1 MDDRVWKNVS
11 IVLGVVCAAL
21 IGVAG
26 ALMIVGN
33 KGSGSNPTDQ
43 PGPSVIA
50 SDESPSASASVI
62 ETSTPSS
69 GSPEAPTPSASATQV
84 SGAQPATIQFQGLKL
99 DSEKASG
106 ASARTFTFTS
116 DGAGPVKVVVNR
128 TSAGASTRLCL
139 KVGTGKFACKVGTLP
154 NFTTA
159 MADGPHDSWTVTVIG
174 YGTTSPTIDLTFTWP
189 TLSPQVTLS
198 HGRLQGSST
207 AGVSEALNGFSVAF
221 TPRKAGQ
228 LNVQASWT
236 VITADID
243 VTLLDDTTPPAVTVD
258 DRLFS
263 GVTYLNPA
271 YTYDVDPAK
280 TYLLKLR
287 NKSPDSGKPD
297 LTAQIVFP

>member
-1 MDDRVWKNVS
+1 VDDRVWKNVS
-11 IVLGVVCAAL
+11 IALGVVCAAL
-21 IGVAG
+21 IGIAG

-33 KGSGSNPTDQ
+33 KGGSSPTTE
-43 PGPSVIA
+43 PSSSFIA
-50 SDESPSASASVI
+50 DNGTPSPSTSAIDTVS
-62 ETSTPSS
+62 PPS
-69 GSPEAPTPSASATQV
+69 GSPEAATPTPSPTQV
-84 SGAQPATIQFQGLKL
+84 TDAAPASIQFQGLQL
-99 DSEKASG
+99 DAEKASG

-116 DGAGPVKVVVNR
+116 DGAGPVKVSVNR

-139 KVGTGKFACKVGTLP
+139 KVGTGKFACKVGALP
-154 NFTTA
+154 NFLTA
-159 MADGPHDSWTVTVIG
+159 IADGPHDNWTVTLVG
-174 YGTTSPTIDLTFTWP
+174 YGNSKPTVDVSFTWP
-189 TLSPQVTLS
+189 TVSPQVTLS

-207 AGVSEALNGFSVAF
+207 AGVAESLNGFNVVF
-221 TPRKAGQ
+221 TPRKAGV

-236 VITADID
+236 VIT
-243 VTLLDDTTPPAVTVD
+243 TPPPVTVD

-263 GVTYLNPA
+263 GVTYINPA

>member
-1 MDDRVWKNVS
+1 VDDRVWKNVS
-11 IVLGVVCAAL
+11 IALGVVCAAL
-21 IGVAG
+21 IGIAG

-33 KGSGSNPTDQ
+33 KGGSGPTQ
-43 PGPSVIA
+43 PPQSSLVAGDDTPSA
-50 SDESPSASASVI
+50 SPSAS
-62 ETSTPSS
+62 ETIVPS
-69 GSPEAPTPSASATQV
+69 GSPGEPTPTASPTQV
-84 SGAQPATIQFQGLKL
+84 TDAQPATVQFQGLKL
-99 DSEKASG
+99 DAEKASG

-116 DGAGPVKVVVNR
+116 DGAGPVKIAVNR

-154 NFTTA
+154 NFNTA
-159 MADGPHDSWTVTVIG
+159 KADGPHDNWTVTVVG
-174 YGTTSPTIDLTFTWP
+174 YGSTSPTIDLSFTWP
-189 TLSPQVTLS
+189 TLAPQVTLG

>member
-11 IVLGVVCAAL
+11 IALGIVCAAL
-21 IGVAG
+21 IGIAG

-33 KGSGSNPTDQ
+33 KGGSSPTQ
-43 PGPSVIA
+43 PPDSSFVAGDTSP
-50 SDESPSASASVI
+50 SPSASAV
-62 ETSTPSS
+62 ETTSPPS
-69 GSPEAPTPSASATQV
+69 GSPSEPTPTPSPTQV
-84 SGAQPATIQFQGLKL
+84 TDASPASIQFQGLQL
-99 DSEKASG
+99 DAEKASG

-116 DGAGPVKVVVNR
+116 DGAGPVKVSVNR

-139 KVGTGKFACKVGTLP
+139 KVNTGKFACKVGALP
-154 NFTTA
+154 NFLTA
-159 MADGPHDSWTVTVIG
+159 MADGPHDNWTVTMVG
-174 YGTTSPTIDLTFTWP
+174 YGNSKPTVDVSFTWP
-189 TLSPQVTLS
+189 TVSPQVTLS

-207 AGVSEALNGFSVAF
+207 AGVAESLNGFNVVF
-221 TPRKAGQ
+221 QPRKAGT

-243 VTLLDDTTPPAVTVD
+243 VALYDDTTPPPVTVD
-258 DRLFS
+258 DRLFT
-263 GVTYLNPA
+263 GVTYINPA